1 MLIFVYSKHYMYLEK
16 QYKGVT
22 NERDILEI
30 KLVGHLG
37 DSFDAIITG
46 K

>member
-1 MLIFVYSKHYMYLEK
+1 MFVYSKHYMSLEK

-22 NERDILEI
+22 NERDVSEI

-37 DSFDAIITG
+37 DSFDAISIG

>member
-1 MLIFVYSKHYMYLEK
+1 MLIFVYSKHYMCLEK
-16 QYKGVT
+16 KYKGVT
-22 NERDILEI
+22 NERDISEI
-30 KLVGHLG
+30 KLGHLG

>member
-1 MLIFVYSKHYMYLEK
+1 MYSKNYMCLGK
-16 QYKGVT
+16 RYKGVT
-22 NERDILEI
+22 NERDISEV

-37 DSFDAIITG
+37 DSFDAFRIG